1 MKNYKQKT
9 IILILIILLFSS
21 HTIAIA
27 QESNQEDS
35 NGSETVYIDA
45 DHLKYE
51 DNRTILSGNIV
62 IRKNETTIKAN
73 NGELL
78 REENKLFLTDSID
91 VDYADG
97 KVTSNNLTALLKEEE
112 YIFENSVKM
121 DYRLN
126 EEDENMELESDY
138 LKIFGNNNSFNAKT
152 NVLIRYEGKN
162 FKGDNAEYVGEEE
175 ILYLTGNVLI
185 EEGEDWVKSNQAKF
199 FLGEDEGGYTADGN
213 VQIKII
219 LD

>member
-1 MKNYKQKT
+1 MKNYKMKT
-9 IILILIILLFSS
+9 IILILVILLFSNF
-21 HTIAIA
+21 TIA
-27 QESNQEDS
+27 QESNQADS

-78 REENKLFLTDSID
+78 REENKLFLTDNID
-91 VDYADG
+91 VDYEDG
-97 KVTSNNLTALLKEEE
+97 KVTSNSLTALLKEEE

-126 EEDENMELESDY
+126 DQEENMELESDY
-138 LKIFGNNNSFNAKT
+138 LKIFGDNNSFNAEN

-185 EEGEDWVKSNQAKF
+185 EEGEDWVKSDQAKF